1 MAETLKYLYLLF
13 SEDDVISLDKFVFNT
28 EAHPLMRRPWTSDSA
43 ASIDYVAPVQQT
55 VFSSASASDDSAD
68 SIHIADVK

>member
-55 VFSSASASDDSAD
+55 VFEASDADTSSD